1 MKITKYFKLRRLPF
15 KSRSQRSFLDS
26 SECIDNRSSS
36 LAMNRTKETVNNSNI
51 INQSEVKK
59 ENNERS
65 NISRIAYQRES
76 ERIAKVSKEQI
87 DKIRLLKR
95 KVNNIV
101 KNHSRNV
108 CERFESKNILFNDKF
123 MSYVQGP
130 VLYDKMNKYQ
140 THLHF
145 HKVNDIEDKK
155 TKVLDFDK
163 IKYGIPSP
171 NEILKR
177 TLSQDE
183 IDIIGQEPIY
193 FMKHLSSKMQ
203 GVKIIKTRKLVERL
217 RDEENERK
225 RKKGKVSMDDILIQ
239 SKNNLGL
246 QKNNFTNKIDEAFN
260 ATKRKLYKAKSKE
273 IIRKNKSATDLREE
287 IQRDIIKNELE
298 RYIEEL
304 NLGFEPP
311 IKYSYNIKKKD
322 MRVGLIE
329 NNKERL
335 DNEANLNTFIP
346 LHTKQQSEE
355 NKFTNNIC
363 KQIRMSF
370 FSRFNKVIPKSKS
383 TKQL

>member
-1 MKITKYFKLRRLPF
+1 MKIAKYFKLRRLPF
-15 KSRSQRSFLDS
+15 KSRSQRSLLDN

-36 LAMNRTKETVNNSNI
+36 LAMNRTKETANNSNI

-59 ENNERS
+59 ENNERN

-87 DKIRLLKR
+87 DSIRLLKR

-101 KNHSRNV
+101 RNHSRNI

-163 IKYGIPSP
+163 IKYDILSPS
-171 NEILKR
+171 EILKR

-346 LHTKQQSEE
+346 LHTKQQNEE

>member
-1 MKITKYFKLRRLPF
+1 MKIAKYFKLRRLPY
-15 KSRSQRSFLDS
+15 KSRSQRSFLDC

-36 LAMNRTKETVNNSNI
+36 LAMNRTKETANNSNI

-87 DKIRLLKR
+87 DSIRLLKR

-101 KNHSRNV
+101 RNHSRNV

-155 TKVLDFDK
+155 AKVLDFDK
-163 IKYGIPSP
+163 IKYGILSPS
-171 NEILKR
+171 EILKR

-239 SKNNLGL
+239 SKNNLEL

-383 TKQL
+383 TK

>member
-1 MKITKYFKLRRLPF
+1 MKIAKYFKLRRLPF
-15 KSRSQRSFLDS
+15 KSRSQRSFLDN

-36 LAMNRTKETVNNSNI
+36 LAMNRTKETANNSNI

-87 DKIRLLKR
+87 DSIRLLKR

-101 KNHSRNV
+101 RNHSRNV

-163 IKYGIPSP
+163 IKYGILSPS
-171 NEILKR
+171 EILKR

-346 LHTKQQSEE
+346 LHTKQQNEE
-355 NKFTNNIC
+355 NKFTHNIC

>member
-1 MKITKYFKLRRLPF
+1 MKIAKYFKLRRLPF

-36 LAMNRTKETVNNSNI
+36 LAMNRTKETANNSNI

-76 ERIAKVSKEQI
+76 ERIAKLSKEQI
-87 DKIRLLKR
+87 DSIRLLKR

-163 IKYGIPSP
+163 IKYGILSPS
-171 NEILKR
+171 EILKR

-273 IIRKNKSATDLREE
+273 IIRKNKSSTDLREE

-346 LHTKQQSEE
+346 LHTKQQNEE